1 MAKKNLSTKKSPIEM
16 DDAAAEASVETG
28 GSSESA
34 ASVPHEE
41 EMPPAKGKTKAI
53 DDQSSSGNVGLSDIR
68 KAVAFSNSVGG
79 LDKAIAIL
87 QILKVAKEVQ

>member
-1 MAKKNLSTKKSPIEM
+1 MDVEAEVSPETK
-16 DDAAAEASVETG
+16 DAL
-28 GSSESA
+28 ESA
-34 ASVPHEE
+34 ESVTHEDE
-41 EMPPAKGKTKAI
+41 APPAKTKVKAA
-53 DDQSSSGNVGLSDIR
+53 DDQSSSGNVGISDIR

>member
-1 MAKKNLSTKKSPIEM
+1 MAKKNLSTKKSAIEI
-16 DDAAAEASVETG
+16 DDAATEAAGETG

-34 ASVPHEE
+34 ASVIHEE
-41 EMPPAKGKTKAI
+41 ETPLAKGKPKAI
-53 DDQSSSGNVGLSDIR
+53 DDQSTNGNVGISDIK

-79 LDKAIAIL
+79 LDKAIALL